1 MGVHLTNLL
10 QERVTNR
17 TISSFQ
23 IGLVPSKYAKSR
35 PRKTKRTQE
44 ARFDKRTRIGVI
56 GVKTEDEAIDIKNE
70 TDDLHEALDR
80 FLDVSVIE
88 TGVEEQTHSE
98 AVDKNTNDP
107 EITKEGSTFPCL
119 ECDQT
124 FTEAKLLQKH
134 QR

>member
-1 MGVHLTNLL
+1 MSHFPFLYFNLH
-10 QERVTNR
+10 V
-17 TISSFQ
+17 SCFQ

-44 ARFDKRTRIGVI
+44 SRFDKRTRIDVI
-56 GVKTEDEAIDIKNE
+56 DVKTEEEAIDIKNE
-70 TDDLHEALDR
+70 TDDLHESLDR

-88 TGVEEQTHSE
+88 TGVREQTNSE
-98 AVDKNTNDP
+98 AVDKNTND
-107 EITKEGSTFPCL
+107 TFPCL